1 MVNKFVVSMMMFF
14 TMLLMVPNALAAQI
28 EPGASVAVMDFGTHP
43 DAVPIDINIFN
54 AGKAASEYVTNS
66 LVQSNKFDVMDR
78 SLVEDKIKAEHLNT
92 TGIIDADTAKR
103 IGQLL
108 GAKYIIYGNVN
119 DVTLSEVNT
128 NLGPGGVTVCTI
140 KSHLILR
147 MMKVD
152 TGDIICVA
160 KGEGKSK
167 SSGTSVVLIE
177 VGNSKV
183 TQDSVHNAIKKAS
196 AQTVDVLVSRLYGKT
211 K

>member
-1 MVNKFVVSMMMFF
+1 MNKIVFVLMMALELVLSFNVGF
-14 TMLLMVPNALAAQI
+14 AAIIEKNAA
-28 EPGASVAVMDFGTHP
+28 VAVMDFGTHP

-54 AGKAASEYVTNS
+54 AGKAASEYVIDS
-66 LVQSNKFDVMDR
+66 LVKSQKFNVMDR
-78 SLVEDKIKAEHLNT
+78 FMVEDKIKVENLNT
-92 TGIIDADTAKR
+92 TGIIDSDTAKR
-103 IGQLL
+103 IGQIL

-119 DVTLSEVNT
+119 DVTLSDVGT
-128 NLGPGGVTVCTI
+128 SVIGTGATVCTV

-147 MMKVD
+147 MMNVE

-167 SSGTSVVLIE
+167 SGKSSVVLIE

-183 TQDSVHNAIKKAS
+183 SQDSVHNALKKA
-196 AQTVDVLVSRLYGKT
+196 ATQTINVLVEKLYGSK